1 MDFGCTGKHK
11 SQWEN
16 QEGVWNQW
24 VRVWKKIF
32 FLINHFEWA
41 IQWTLVGGGLLE
53 GVAEINLDR
62 ILMKKGGNRWM
73 EGTVDIIQ

>member
-1 MDFGCTGKHK
+1 MDFGCKGKHK

-32 FLINHFEWA
+32 FLINHFE
-41 IQWTLVGGGLLE
+41 VSNPVDFGGGR
-53 GVAEINLDR
+53 VARGCSWN
-62 ILMKKGGNRWM
+62 
-73 EGTVDIIQ
+73 